1 MLKLIGVIFVVL
13 GSTGAGVTMAW
24 GARRTLETARQLRVA
39 LERMK
44 NEIACHRTALPELM
58 ELLSRET
65 GPLSALFGGMA
76 EQLRLRQEASV
87 YAIVRK
93 SLAAAPA
100 LPGEVGRILLDL
112 APGLGQY
119 DVHCQLYSLDLAA
132 GQAQALIER
141 CQSEQKGRV
150 RSYYT
155 LGVCAGLALA
165 IMLL

>member
-76 EQLRLRQEASV
+76 EQLFKSFVCGRRLRYMPLCARAWPQHRPYRARLAGFCWNWRRDWGNMTYNASS
-87 YAIVRK
+87 IPSIWPRDR
-93 SLAAAPA
+93 P
-100 LPGEVGRILLDL
+100 R
-112 APGLGQY
+112 
-119 DVHCQLYSLDLAA
+119 
-132 GQAQALIER
+132 R
-141 CQSEQKGRV
+141 
-150 RSYYT
+150 
-155 LGVCAGLALA
+155 
-165 IMLL
+165 

>member
-1 MLKLIGVIFVVL
+1 MLKLIGVLFVVL
-13 GSTGAGVTMAW
+13 GSTGAGAAMAL
-24 GARRTLETARQLRVA
+24 GARRTLETARQLRAA

-44 NEIACHRTALPELM
+44 NEIACNRTALPELM
-58 ELLSRET
+58 ELLSQDG
-65 GPLSALFGGMA
+65 GPLAVLFGMIA

-93 SLAAAPA
+93 SLAAAPP

-112 APGLGQY
+112 SPGLGQY
-119 DVHCQLYSLDLAA
+119 DVQCQLYSLDLAA
-132 GQAQALIER
+132 GQAQTMVER

-150 RSYYT
+150 KSYYT

>member
-65 GPLSALFGGMA
+65 GPLS
-76 EQLRLRQEASV
+76 S
-87 YAIVRK
+87 
-93 SLAAAPA
+93 
-100 LPGEVGRILLDL
+100 
-112 APGLGQY
+112 
-119 DVHCQLYSLDLAA
+119 AA
-132 GQAQALIER
+132 GGFGICHCAQEP
-141 CQSEQKGRV
+141 GR
-150 RSYYT
+150 ST
-155 LGVCAGLALA
+155 GLAGRGWQDFAGAGAGIGA
-165 IMLL
+165 I